1 MLLREMETPMKATS
15 GFTLFE
21 LMIVMLIVGVLAAI
35 GVPSF
40 KYVTSSNRVATEV
53 NSLLG
58 DMQYARAE
66 AVKEGEPVTVCVSTD
81 GTSCATNDL
90 DWNHGWIVF
99 GDSNPTNP
107 GNHVVDS
114 GEPIL
119 RVQSAFPQDTF
130 VADNNFSWA
139 TFNREGFAS
148 TGTTNNVTITLHAPN
163 NESQWTR
170 CLTVTLVGMLSVQ
183 RAGGIAPGSTV
194 STCS

>member
-1 MLLREMETPMKATS
+1 MKTS
-15 GFTLFE
+15 RGFTLFE
-21 LMIVMLIVGVLAAI
+21 LMIVMLIVGILAAI

-40 KYVTSSNRVATEV
+40 QYVTSSNRVATEV

-58 DMQYARAE
+58 DMQYARTE
-66 AVKEGEPVTVCVSTD
+66 AIKEGEPVTVCVSTD
-81 GTSCATNDL
+81 GISCATNDL

-99 GDSNPTNP
+99 SDSSAMGL
-107 GNHVVDS
+107 GNHVVNT

-119 RVQSAFPQDTF
+119 RVQAAFSPDTF
-130 VADNNFSWA
+130 VADNNFGWA

-163 NESQWTR
+163 NVSEWTR
-170 CLTVTLVGMLSVQ
+170 CLTITPVGMLSVQ
-183 RAGGIAPGSTV
+183 RAGQSAPGSST